1 MTGAQAV
8 TTTTQAAIAAALPA
22 DAAEFNAAEI
32 VAIAHLY
39 RGEMYRSKV
48 WRTRLD
54 PTTNLGGGDDRHRHH
69 GVLSCLLVLVLVLAT
84 LRSQRVDGRPH
95 AGRARED
102 RRARLAATE
111 IYWRRDRPR
120 AYRSNGGRRAIPTAL
135 KHSRDRR
142 DRLVVT
148 QPSPFRGPAGQDARS
163 PLSETPYTK

>member
-8 TTTTQAAIAAALPA
+8 TTTTQAAIATELHA

-39 RGEMYRSKV
+39 RGEMCRSKV

-69 GVLSCLLVLVLVLAT
+69 GVLSWPPRPRPCHAA
-84 LRSQRVDGRPH
+84 RQRADGRPH

-102 RRARLAATE
+102 RMARLAATE
-111 IYWRRDRPR
+111 MY
-120 AYRSNGGRRAIPTAL
+120 
-135 KHSRDRR
+135 
-142 DRLVVT
+142 
-148 QPSPFRGPAGQDARS
+148 
-163 PLSETPYTK
+163 